1 MKFRFSGGL
10 IFLILTSFLLA
21 CQKEKI
27 VRYYN
32 DNREDTVIVDFR
44 DEFVGVYNCSKL
56 CTFFIISTPG
66 VDTTFNGN
74 IVVNVTKDLNSDAL
88 IIGNDTVW
96 IDSTG
101 NYTGYYNPPAYKNY
115 SVSFFNDSIH
125 ISTFS
130 GELGGGTTCNTKGY
144 K

>member
-10 IFLILTSFLLA
+10 IFLILMTFLLA
-21 CQKEKI
+21 CQKERI
-27 VRYYN
+27 VQYYN
-32 DNREDTVIVDFR
+32 DNREDTVMADFR

-56 CTFFIISTPG
+56 CTFFTISIPG

-101 NYTGYYNPPAYKNY
+101 SYTGYYNPPVYKNY

-130 GELGGGTTCNTKGY
+130 GGLGGGTTCNTKGY